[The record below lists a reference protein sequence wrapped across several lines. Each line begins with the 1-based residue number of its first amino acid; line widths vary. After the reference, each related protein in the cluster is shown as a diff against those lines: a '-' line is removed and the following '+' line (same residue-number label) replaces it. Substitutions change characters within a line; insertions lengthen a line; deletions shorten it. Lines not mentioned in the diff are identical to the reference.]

1 MFFKKKN
8 YVVGLDIG
16 TSYVKMVQLKDV
28 KEGGYEL
35 GFYDMMPLLP
45 GTIAEGNIT
54 DKAQLTSVIRELMKK
69 TGCKSADA
77 VIGVSGHSSVII
89 KRITI
94 PTMTEEELTNS
105 IRYEAEQYIPFDI
118 DDVNI
123 DFQIIGPKQDEE
135 GQMDVVLVAAK
146 KNVITDYAEAA
157 EEAGLN
163 VILADVDS
171 FALSNM
177 YEFNYDTT
185 AKRIVA
191 LINVGATNSI
201 INILQ
206 DGLPVFTRDSAI
218 GSGHHTDMLEEELSI
233 SKEDAERLKLGRA
246 VDGVDPEQAQTI
258 ITNASEDI
266 YGEISRSFDYFRSSV
281 GFEEINGIILGGGA
295 AVLKGFPE
303 MMAERLGIEVELAD
317 PFKGLKI
324 PDTLN
329 KDFLKEMGPM
339 AAVAVGLALRREDD
353 K

>member
-8 YVVGLDIG
+8 YIVGLDIG

-45 GTIAEGNIT
+45 GTITEGAIT
-54 DKAQLTSVIRELMKK
+54 DKGHITSVIRELMKK

-77 VIGVSGHSSVII
+77 IIGVSGHSSVII

-118 DDVNI
+118 NDVNL
-123 DFQIIGPKQDEE
+123 DFQILGPKQDEE

-146 KNVITDYAEAA
+146 KTVINDYVEVAED
-157 EEAGLN
+157 AGLD

-177 YEFNYDTT
+177 YEFNYDISE
-185 AKRIVA
+185 KRIAA
-191 LINVGATNSI
+191 LINIGATNSI

-218 GSGHHTDMLEEELSI
+218 GSGHHTDMLVEELSI
-233 SKEDAERLKLGRA
+233 SKEDAERLKMGRA
-246 VDGVDPEQAQTI
+246 IDGVDPEQAETVI
-258 ITNASEDI
+258 ANASEDI
-266 YGEISRSFDYFRSSV
+266 FGEISRSFDYFRSSV
-281 GFEEINGIILGGGA
+281 GFEEINGIILAGGA
-295 AVLKGFPE
+295 ALIKGFSE
-303 MMAERLGIEVELAD
+303 ALGERLGIEVEVAD
-317 PFKGLKI
+317 PFKRFKI
-324 PDTLN
+324 PDALN
-329 KDFLKEMGPM
+329 KEFLKDMGPM